1 MTASY
6 LFNILSAHS
15 RQVNVPLTNSSH
27 NSQFLTANPFGQ
39 GTFAGLGAAVSTP
52 QNPEKSLTMAT
63 ALGSTTTGGASTIDF
78 PALVSSSLIF
88 SLAFS
93 LSLNSSQVIHCKPS
107 GHLQFSP
114 LYCAPNYSQVFLT

>member
-1 MTASY
+1 VTASY

-52 QNPEKSLTMAT
+52 QNPEKSLTIAT
-63 ALGSTTTGGASTIDF
+63 ALGSTTTGGS
-78 PALVSSSLIF
+78 
-88 SLAFS
+88 
-93 LSLNSSQVIHCKPS
+93 
-107 GHLQFSP
+107 
-114 LYCAPNYSQVFLT
+114 